1 MRVDQT
7 TDRLLRAQRTAETSE
22 QIGREIIGA
31 LEEDREVLE
40 RAKGKVICNL
50 SIPFGFSNLYL
61 FVIRSLMLTKM

>member
-1 MRVDQT
+1 MRVDQA

-40 RAKGKVICNL
+40 RAKGKVI
-50 SIPFGFSNLYL
+50 
-61 FVIRSLMLTKM
+61 